1 MEKLKKIK
9 NKIKVSKKKET
20 TEHDET
26 ERISVG
32 WMDG

>member
-1 MEKLKKIK
+1 MEKFKKK
-9 NKIKVSKKKET
+9 KKKIKVSKKKET

-26 ERISVG
+26 ERISGG